1 MAMTIKNNIA
11 AVKIQNILN
20 ANSTEMAKSLKKVST
35 GMKINSAGDDAAG
48 WAISERMRAH
58 IRSLEQSSLNA
69 QNAASMM
76 NVAAGAVG
84 STVDILRTLKEKCI
98 NAANDTNT
106 DSDRRIMQKEF
117 DQLVDQINDN
127 AYVTYNDKT
136 LIDGSHNNKIKA
148 TATVFANNY
157 IYVPEYDPVN
167 GKPQKMTDLMDRNG
181 QNLGILETD
190 NLTISLVQ
198 NGKTYTRTYKIGD
211 QALSQMLTGTGG
223 GSDFKWDIEQEGYDG
238 GMASMESKRYYGY
251 DGAGNKV
258 GPADNQLT
266 WVITVETKNLTDDP
280 PIPEEDFCG
289 LPLQLGG
296 ITFSVSDRDGNVKTD
311 VNAKLNQFHEV
322 LRAQNASEDNAF
334 VFQIGSRANQ
344 SIKVGITDMRAYALG
359 IRGNDGKNVNICTK
373 ENANAA
379 IEVMD
384 NALSKAL
391 DQQTT
396 IGAVQNRLECT
407 INNLTT
413 TIENE
418 RAAESVIRDADIAK
432 EMTSFT
438 KHNILMQAAQAMLS
452 QANQQ
457 SSSVLSLLP

>member
-20 ANSTEMAKSLKKVST
+20 ANSAEMAKSLKKVST

-157 IYVPEYDPVN
+157 IYVPEYDPN
-167 GKPQKMTDLMDRNG
+167 GTPQKMTDLMDRNG

-190 NLTISLVQ
+190 KLTISLVH
-198 NGKTYTRTYKIGD
+198 NGKTYTRTYGIGD
-211 QALSQMLTGTGG
+211 QTLTEMIGG
-223 GSDFKWDIEQEGYDG
+223 GSNFRGDIEHDGYEGSV
-238 GMASMESKRYYGY
+238 ASMESKSYYGY

-258 GPADNQLT
+258 GPADNKLT
-266 WVITVETKNLTDDP
+266 WLITVFPKDDGGGDAP

-289 LPLQLGG
+289 LPWQLGG
-296 ITFSVSDRDGNVKTD
+296 ITLSVSDRDGNVKTD

-344 SIKVGITDMRAYALG
+344 SIKVGITDMRSYALG
-359 IRGNDGKNVNICTK
+359 LTSNSGKTINICTK